1 MYLVFV
7 SVSVSFLFSFL
18 VIKSKHFAVRN
29 KMYGESFRR
38 IFRAEKIFPPPPS
51 VCEGPVKS

>member
-18 VIKSKHFAVRN
+18 VTKHFAVRN

>member
-1 MYLVFV
+1 MYLVF
-7 SVSVSFLFSFL
+7 VSVSFLFSFL
-18 VIKSKHFAVRN
+18 VTKSKHFAVRN

-38 IFRAEKIFPPPPS
+38 IFRAEKIFPPPSS